1 MACLATQ
8 EACMQVF
15 PGQGCSSALHSMS
28 GGSPRLV
35 ASAPPPTCA
44 SFPLLITPSSIPRL
58 QLSTSSN
65 LHVPLNF
72 LFPHHLLAEW
82 INESKAICPCS
93 QYYQV
98 AECTCFSLQH
108 PATHLAGNR
117 GGTPNVTFPHY
128 LSGSKSILVNCL
140 ENCHVYIP
148 TVIWTW
154 LNLIIDDLLTP
165 Q

>member
-1 MACLATQ
+1 MPSNPRGMYASLPWTG
-8 EACMQVF
+8 MLF
-15 PGQGCSSALHSMS
+15 CSSFNVWWV
-28 GGSPRLV
+28 PRLV
-35 ASAPPPTCA
+35 ASAAPPTCA
-44 SFPLLITPSSIPRL
+44 SFPLLITPSSIPRF

-98 AECTCFSLQH
+98 VECTCFSLQH

-117 GGTPNVTFPHY
+117 GGTPNITFPHY
-128 LSGSKSILVNCL
+128 LPGSKSILVNCL